1 MAETI
6 LLEIVTPD
14 RLVLSEEVDEV
25 TAPGV
30 EGEFGVLPGHTPF
43 LTTLKVGELTY
54 RKGKEVHH
62 MAVSWGY
69 AEVTPKK
76 VTVLAE
82 AAEVAAEID
91 IERAKAA
98 MEKAEKELKKLSKE
112 DKDYLIEAARLE
124 KSIIRIQVAERAGKT
139 ILH

>member
-1 MAETI
+1 MADTI

-25 TAPGV
+25 TAPGT

-62 MAVSWGY
+62 MVVSWGY

-76 VTVLAE
+76 VTILAE
-82 AAEVAAEID
+82 AAEIAAEID

-124 KSIIRIQVAERAGKT
+124 KSLIRLQVAERTGKT
-139 ILH
+139 IIH

>member
-1 MAETI
+1 MADTI

-14 RLVLSEEVDEV
+14 RLVLSAEVDEV
-25 TAPGV
+25 TAPGT

-62 MAVSWGY
+62 LAVSWGY
-69 AEVTPKK
+69 VEVTPRK

-82 AAEVAAEID
+82 TAEVAGEID
-91 IERAKAA
+91 VERAKAA
-98 MEKAEKELKKLSKE
+98 RERAEEKLKKLSKE
-112 DKDYLIEAARLE
+112 DHDYLVEAATLE
-124 KSIIRIQVAERAGKT
+124 RSIIRIQVAERSGKT

>member
-54 RKGKEVHH
+54 RKGKEIHH

-91 IERAKAA
+91 IERARAA

>member
-25 TAPGV
+25 TAPGS

-76 VTVLAE
+76 VTILAE
-82 AAEVAAEID
+82 AAEIAAEID

-124 KSIIRIQVAERAGKT
+124 KSLIRLQVAERTGKT
-139 ILH
+139 IIH

>member
-43 LTTLKVGELTY
+43 LTTLKIGELVY
-54 RKGKEVHH
+54 RKGKETHH
-62 MAVSWGY
+62 VVVSWGY

-82 AAEVAAEID
+82 TAEAAAAID
-91 IERAKAA
+91 VERAKAA
-98 MEKAEKELKKLSKE
+98 KERAEEKLKKMSKE
-112 DKDYLIEAARLE
+112 DHDYLVEAAALERSLIRL
-124 KSIIRIQVAERAGKT
+124 QVAERAGKT

>member
-54 RKGKEVHH
+54 RKGKEIHH

-82 AAEVAAEID
+82 AAEVAVEID

>member
-1 MAETI
+1 MADTI

-14 RLVLSEEVDEV
+14 RLVVSEEVDEV
-25 TAPGV
+25 TAPGT

-54 RKGKEVHH
+54 RKGRFVCH
-62 MAVSWGY
+62 MAISWGY

-76 VTVLAE
+76 VTIMAE
-82 AAEVAAEID
+82 AAEIAEEID

-98 MEKAEKELKKLSKE
+98 MEKAEAAMKKLSKE
-112 DKDYLIEAARLE
+112 DRDYLIEAARLE
-124 KSIIRIQVAERAGKT
+124 KALIRLQVAQRTGKT
-139 ILH
+139 IIH

>member
-54 RKGKEVHH
+54 RKGKEIHH

>member
-54 RKGKEVHH
+54 RKGKEIHH

-76 VTVLAE
+76 VTILAE